1 MPNCPAESISHWYR
15 VRNRRCHIT
24 NIPDKASVAHV
35 FTSNVS
41 SDTNNVTGRGNIKAS
56 EIAQGRVAVAE
67 RVVPERVNT
76 AGRVAVTAAIAK
88 ERVTAAGCVV
98 LAVRVAIERLKTDG
112 RVVVASSVGLE
123 GVMAVGRI
131 VVAGSVL
138 K

>member
-1 MPNCPAESISHWYR
+1 M
-15 VRNRRCHIT
+15 
-24 NIPDKASVAHV
+24 
-35 FTSNVS
+35 
-41 SDTNNVTGRGNIKAS
+41 
-56 EIAQGRVAVAE
+56 
-67 RVVPERVNT
+67 
-76 AGRVAVTAAIAK
+76 
-88 ERVTAAGCVV
+88 